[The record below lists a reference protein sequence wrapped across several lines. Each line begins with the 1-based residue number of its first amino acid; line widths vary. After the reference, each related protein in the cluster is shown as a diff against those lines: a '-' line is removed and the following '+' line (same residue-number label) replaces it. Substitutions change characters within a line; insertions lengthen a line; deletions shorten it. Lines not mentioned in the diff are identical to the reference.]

1 MNISQIIESISLLL
15 QSLSLLRAIVGFI
28 LVFLLPGFAWSL
40 VFFPRVNILE
50 RVALSFGLSIAIVTL
65 SIIVLNVLL
74 GMRITVVNSL
84 LTIVVIVIIPLAIY
98 YLKRLLGNRS
108 QE

>member
-40 VFFPRVNILE
+40 VFFPGVNILE

-74 GMRITVVNSL
+74 GMRITVVNSM